1 MCPLRESCGFYNN
14 NDNKKLSDNEVGL
27 MKKVFCDSELFLL
40 NKDCKIFLY
49 KMHQKA
55 ARPRPMHMHPLG

>member
-1 MCPLRESCGFYNN
+1 MCPLKETCGFYNN
-14 NDNKKLSDNEVGL
+14 KPNNKLSDHEVGL

-49 KMHQKA
+49 KARQNA
-55 ARPRPMHMHPLG
+55 VRPRPMHMSPLG